1 MHSFLKK
8 HIFLKDLNFGK
19 YKILSILTSNI
30 LLILITIFYRNN
42 PIIIQQINN
51 EYCINFIFK
60 NEFLENYKLVETLF
74 EKFIY
79 KKYNTNDYISFCLLE
94 SFLFLDECKNNIYLF
109 KNELKLISF
118 FNYEE
123 IVDLY

>member
-42 PIIIQQINN
+42 PIIISQINN

-60 NEFLENYKLVETLF
+60 NEFLENYKLIESMF

-94 SFLFLDECKNNIYLF
+94 SFLFLNECKNNIYLF
-109 KNELKLISF
+109 KDKLKSISF

>member
-1 MHSFLKK
+1 MHVFLKK
-8 HIFLKDLNFGK
+8 HIFLKDLNYGK
-19 YKILSILTSNI
+19 YKILSIITSNI
-30 LLILITIFYRNN
+30 LLILITMFYKNN

-51 EYCINFIFK
+51 KYYINFVFK
-60 NEFLENYKLVETLF
+60 NEYLENYKMIETLF

-94 SFLFLDECKNNIYLF
+94 SFLLLNKKGNNIYLF
-109 KNELKLISF
+109 KDKLMSISF
-118 FNYEE
+118 FNYED